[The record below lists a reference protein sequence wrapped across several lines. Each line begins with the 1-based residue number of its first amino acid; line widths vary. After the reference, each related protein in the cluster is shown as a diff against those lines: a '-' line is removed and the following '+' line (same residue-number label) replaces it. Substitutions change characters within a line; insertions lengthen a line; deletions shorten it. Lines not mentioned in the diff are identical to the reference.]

1 MIQGYFRAANAFLE
15 MKKLDEA
22 LNILYKVED
31 LEKQEELLNLKK
43 RILIKK
49 EEVQF
54 CIKSNSKL

>member
-1 MIQGYFRAANAFLE
+1 

>member
-43 RILIKK
+43 RI
-49 EEVQF
+49 
-54 CIKSNSKL
+54 